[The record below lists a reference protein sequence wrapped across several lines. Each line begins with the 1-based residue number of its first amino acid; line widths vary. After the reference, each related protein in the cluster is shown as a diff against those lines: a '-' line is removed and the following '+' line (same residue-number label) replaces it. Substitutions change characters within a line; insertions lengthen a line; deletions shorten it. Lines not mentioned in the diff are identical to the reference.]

1 MSIALYDHSLTSGL
15 DLTVHYADGQAV
27 SLGVAR
33 WRGAA
38 RGADASLL
46 DLIDGPALDI
56 GCGPGRIVA
65 ALAARGCPALGIDVA
80 PAAVRLAR
88 RAGGRALLRSVFG
101 HVPGAGT
108 WAFAVLADGNI
119 GIGGDPGRLL
129 RRTAELVRP
138 DGRVLL
144 ELDQPGSGLRLRQAQ
159 LRDDR
164 GTTGRWFPWASVGVE
179 ALEKLATGVGL
190 VVVESWSAHDDED
203 DGGGRRWFASLA
215 RG

>member
-1 MSIALYDHSLTSGL
+1 MSIALYDRSLTSGR
-15 DLTVHYADGQAV
+15 DLTVHFGDGQAA
-27 SLGVAR
+27 SLGLSR
-33 WRGAA
+33 WHGAA

-46 DLIDGPALDI
+46 DAIDGPALDI

-119 GIGGDPGRLL
+119 GIGGDPERLL

-164 GTTGRWFPWASVGVE
+164 GATGRWFPWASVGVE
-179 ALEKLATGVGL
+179 ALDKLATGAGL
-190 VVVESWSAHDDED
+190 VVVETWSAHDDED
-203 DGGGRRWFASLA
+203 DGGGRRWFAALA